1 MRWLTLALVAFACG
15 CTPGASGGSS
25 GAPNG
30 PVALTVDVNLTSGG
44 HGSVAAGTTG
54 GYAPLVAMVP
64 VGSQI
69 RFVNSDGFAH
79 TATSLGGP
87 VFPAASPFT
96 SAALSPS
103 GNTISSGFSSGILA
117 AGSGSQM
124 LLADKPGTYL
134 FGCFYHYSA
143 PMRGAIVVQ

>member
-1 MRWLTLALVAFACG
+1 MRWLTLALLAFGCG
-15 CTPGASGGSS
+15 CTPGASGGAS
-25 GAPNG
+25 GAPSG

-54 GYAPLVAMVP
+54 GYVPLVATVP

-79 TATSLGGP
+79 TSTSLGGT
-87 VFPAASPFT
+87 VFPSASPFT
-96 SAALSPS
+96 STALSSS

-117 AGSGSQM
+117 AGSGSQI